1 MFPTYVIYYTKVNEK
16 SATANANCKALV
28 PLKNVLRN
36 LFFSK
41 GRGSKVAKQKRNLTV
56 CQIKRKKKSNR
67 KAIQAQISELLIS
80 QHGFNP
86 NMTKI

>member
-1 MFPTYVIYYTKVNEK
+1 MFPTYVIYYTIVNEK

-28 PLKNVLRN
+28 PLKIVLRT
-36 LFFSK
+36 LFFPK